1 MNAKQFQMK
10 RVEYLIKHNRFIQS
24 IYRIVFSLLFSIFS
38 FFTPVK
44 KNLVLISSFSGKKFN
59 DSPKAIF
66 DCMVK
71 SGLIERYEVVWAF
84 ENPSNFELYHLKTV
98 KIDSFKYFITAF
110 KAKYWITNVN
120 IERGLNFKKRNQV
133 YLNTWHG
140 TGPKTIGNAAPG
152 RRDYNFKKVNYLCSD
167 GEFLKDIFVKNF
179 NARAE
184 SVLLCGRPRE
194 DVLYHADLAIK
205 QVMMDKYNI
214 KKTDFVILYAPTWRE
229 PKSKELQ
236 SSLSID
242 LDIKKILETIPNSKI
257 LFRAHSITS
266 KVYSKEDFGD
276 RFISVNDEPDI
287 GDLFFIT
294 NVLITDYS
302 SANLDIAILN
312 KPFICFAPDYDEY
325 IKERP
330 LCFDLEKEYPFGVQ
344 KNTEEVI
351 KILNGIIKG
360 DKKIHELNLYKQKYG
375 PYGGNATSICLEKLF
390 GIKYKKDS

>member
-1 MNAKQFQMK
+1 MK
-10 RVEYLIKHNRFIQS
+10 RVEYLIKHNKFIQS
-24 IYRIVFSLLFSIFS
+24 VYRIIFSFLFSIFS

-84 ENPSNFELYHLKTV
+84 DNPDAFKDKGLNMV
-98 KIDSFKYFITAF
+98 KIDSFKYFLTAF
-110 KAKYWITNVN
+110 KAKFWITNVN
-120 IERGLNFKKRNQV
+120 IERGLKFKKRKQV

-140 TGPKTIGNAAPG
+140 TGPKTIGNAATG
-152 RRDYNFKKVNYLCSD
+152 RKDYNFKKVDYLCSD
-167 GEFLKDIFVKNF
+167 GEYLKNIFIKNF
-179 NARAE
+179 NAKPE
-184 SVLLCGRPRE
+184 SILLCGRPRE
-194 DVLYHADLAIK
+194 DRLYNPDSAIK
-205 QVMMDKYNI
+205 QAMMDKYNI
-214 KKTDFVILYAPTWRE
+214 KKDDFVILYAPTWRE
-229 PKSKELQ
+229 PKDKDLQ

-242 LDIKKILETIPNSKI
+242 LDIKKVLMTIPNSKI

-266 KVYSKEDFGD
+266 KIYSKEAFWG
-276 RFISVNDEPDI
+276 RFIFATDEPDI

-294 NVLITDYS
+294 DVLITDYS

-330 LCFDLEKEYPFGVQ
+330 LVFDLEKEYPFGVQ
-344 KNTEEVI
+344 KNSDEVI
-351 KILNGIIKG
+351 GVLDRIIKG
-360 DKKIHELNLYKQKYG
+360 DKRIPEFKFYKQKYG
-375 PYGGNATSICLEKLF
+375 PYGGSATSICLEKLF
-390 GIKYKKDS
+390 GIK

>member
-1 MNAKQFQMK
+1 MS
-10 RVEYLIKHNRFIQS
+10 RVEYIIKHNRFIQFV
-24 IYRIVFSLLFSIFS
+24 YRIFFSTIFSIIS
-38 FFTPVK
+38 FFIPVDRK
-44 KNLVLISSFSGKKFN
+44 MVLISSFSGKKYN
-59 DSPKAIF
+59 DSPKVLFESMKAVGLLNEYKVIWAF
-66 DCMVK
+66 DNPNNFKDKGLCMVK
-71 SGLIERYEVVWAF
+71 I
-84 ENPSNFELYHLKTV
+84 N
-98 KIDSFKYFITAF
+98 SFKYFFTAF
-110 KAKYWITNVN
+110 RAKYWITNVN

-140 TGPKTIGNAAPG
+140 TGPKTIGNAATG

-167 GEFLKDIFVKNF
+167 GEFLKDIFIKNF

-194 DVLYHADLAIK
+194 DVLYHADSAIK

-236 SSLSID
+236 SSISID

-276 RFISVNDEPDI
+276 RFISVTDEPDI
-287 GDLFFIT
+287 GDLFFVT
-294 NVLITDYS
+294 DVLITDYS

-344 KNTEEVI
+344 KNTDEVI
-351 KILNGIIKG
+351 NILNRIIKG
-360 DKKIHELNLYKQKYG
+360 DKKISELNLYKQKYG
-375 PYGGNATSICLEKLF
+375 PYGGNATSICLKKLF
-390 GIKYKKDS
+390 GVKYKKDS